1 MILNCFGLMDTNDIL
16 IYSFFRVYYSET
28 DYYTMHHLIMVVDE
42 GSLGY
47 ESGLRP
53 GDLITHINGESVQ
66 VMIRIRN
73 DMEHDYFHTQ
83 VLQLLLT
90 SLEHVTL
97 RATPLKNTR

>member
-1 MILNCFGLMDTNDIL
+1 MDTNDIL

-28 DYYTMHHLIMVVDE
+28 DYYTVDE